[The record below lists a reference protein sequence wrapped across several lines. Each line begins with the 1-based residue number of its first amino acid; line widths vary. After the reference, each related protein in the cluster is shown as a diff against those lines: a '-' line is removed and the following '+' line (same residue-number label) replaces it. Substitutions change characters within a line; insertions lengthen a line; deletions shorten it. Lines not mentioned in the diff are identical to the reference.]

1 MFVSCTRPFFALLG
15 LLFCLTAIRATDRV
29 VIKDSEAIRYAG
41 RYVEVRGVVVS
52 VTTSPLGTAFFNFG
66 TRIPRSDDQT
76 FARFIA
82 ADSNMATDQLTSSR
96 KTIGIIGTI
105 ELHEGK
111 PEIKVISMY
120 QIVGLSSNLVE

>member
-1 MFVSCTRPFFALLG
+1 
-15 LLFCLTAIRATDRV
+15 
-29 VIKDSEAIRYAG
+29 
-41 RYVEVRGVVVS
+41 
-52 VTTSPLGTAFFNFG
+52 
-66 TRIPRSDDQT
+66 
-76 FARFIA
+76 
-82 ADSNMATDQLTSSR
+82 MATDQLTISR